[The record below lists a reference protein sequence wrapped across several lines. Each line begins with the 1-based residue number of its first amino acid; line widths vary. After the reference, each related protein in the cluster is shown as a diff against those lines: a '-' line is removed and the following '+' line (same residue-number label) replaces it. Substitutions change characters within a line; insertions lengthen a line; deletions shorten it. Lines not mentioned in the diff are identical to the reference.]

1 MGGEFSCGSSA
12 ACMRKIIQPLVGE
25 VPATDEQLIDMI
37 VKATAPRYQDTT
49 LLFSEAQISSFS
61 D

>member
-1 MGGEFSCGSSA
+1 
-12 ACMRKIIQPLVGE
+12 MRKIIQPLVGE